1 MSKSGAGLLLGMLI
15 AVPALSAQTA
25 APPAGQPTVSAAT
38 GGSQNDQQ
46 LLQEFRN
53 DLQSVETDVLA
64 KGLSLTTEEAT
75 KFWPVFQKFQK
86 EQQAVMDA
94 QLGAV
99 KTYAEHYAT
108 LTDADSQAYVKS
120 LLERDQKIHD
130 LRVKYL
136 AEFGKVLPPGKAA
149 RAVHISRR
157 LGLAAQL
164 KLATQVPL
172 VR

>member
-15 AVPALSAQTA
+15 AVPALSAQPA
-25 APPAGQPTVSAAT
+25 AQPTVSAAT

-94 QLGAV
+94 QLQGV
-99 KTYAEHYAT
+99 KAYAENYAT
-108 LTDADSQAYVKS
+108 LTDADSQEYVKS
-120 LLERDQKIHD
+120 LLARDQSIHD

-149 RAVHISRR
+149 RAIHISRR

-164 KLATQVPL
+164 KLASLVPL